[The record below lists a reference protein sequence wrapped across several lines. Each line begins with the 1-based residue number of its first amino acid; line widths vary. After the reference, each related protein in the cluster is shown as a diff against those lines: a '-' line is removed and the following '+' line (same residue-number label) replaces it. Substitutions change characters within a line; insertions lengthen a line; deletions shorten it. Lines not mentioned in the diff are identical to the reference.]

1 MKGRYVIIMIFHF
14 YSCVNCRSQGGG
26 QRKRNVAYI
35 LDVIAIHGEMMYSK
49 PFKERYV
56 LYNYMHAL
64 QLITVYFAVLLVH
77 ISYGQYVSSSF
88 FTSELP

>member
-56 LYNYMHAL
+56 L
-64 QLITVYFAVLLVH
+64 
-77 ISYGQYVSSSF
+77 
-88 FTSELP
+88 